1 MAESVIHAKERKT
14 GGTRASRQLR
24 QLGRIPGVVY
34 GHGQENLSIDVDAR
48 DFLQTLHARTRMFDL
63 QVDGRPDE
71 KVLVKDLQYDSMGDV
86 LVHVDLLRVDLAE
99 QVEVS
104 VPVALAGHPVGVVQ
118 TKGILDQPL
127 HELRVRCL
135 PLQIPNELRVAV
147 AHLAIGMMILV
158 KDVALPEGVV
168 ALNAPEQVVAI
179 VHPPVAE
186 EEVAP
191 AAAEEGPAEPEV
203 IGEKERLEAEAAAA
217 AAAEGKPEKRAKAEK
232 SEKKEE

>member
-1 MAESVIHAKERKT
+1 MAESVIHAKERKA

-24 QLGRIPGVVY
+24 HLGRIPGVVY
-34 GHGQENLSIDVDAR
+34 GHGRENLSIDVDVR

-63 QVDGRPDE
+63 QVEGRPAE

-86 LVHVDLLRVDLAE
+86 LVHVDLLRVDLTE

-104 VPVALAGHPVGVVQ
+104 VPMVLTGHPVGVVQ

-135 PLQIPNELRVAV
+135 PLQIPNELRIVV
-147 AHLAIGMMILV
+147 AHLEIGMMISV
-158 KDVALPEGVV
+158 KEVALPEGVV
-168 ALNAPEQVVAI
+168 ALNPPEQVVAI

-186 EEVAP
+186 EELAP

-217 AAAEGKPEKRAKAEK
+217 EAEGKPEKRAKAEK
-232 SEKKEE
+232 SEKKDE